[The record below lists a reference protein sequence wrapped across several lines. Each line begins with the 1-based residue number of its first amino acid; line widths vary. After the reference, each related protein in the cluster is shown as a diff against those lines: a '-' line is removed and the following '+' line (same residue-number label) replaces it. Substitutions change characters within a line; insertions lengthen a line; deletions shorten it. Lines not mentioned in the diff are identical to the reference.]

1 MVSESRHQELA
12 LIARALKG
20 MAREL
25 DVPVVAC
32 SQLSR
37 GVERRE
43 DKRPLLS
50 DLAESGAIEAE
61 ADLVCFLYR
70 PKYYERRRELAKQRQ
85 GQGDGAAATPGADDQ
100 GPEEAEIIIQKHRT
114 GPVGTV
120 KVMFDPRYRLF
131 RDREWTRE
139 PPEAE

>member
-1 MVSESRHQELA
+1 M
-12 LIARALKG
+12 IARALKS

-25 DVPVVAC
+25 DTPVVAC

-70 PKYYERRRELAKQRQ
+70 PKYYQRRRDLEKRRR
-85 GQGDGAAATPGADDQ
+85 GQGEAATPPADDDEQ

-120 KVMFDPRYRLF
+120 KVMFDPRHRRF
-131 RDREWTRE
+131 HDREWTHE
-139 PPEAE
+139 PPEPEER